1 MSQYKIQMEPQP
13 GAISHLRK
21 SYHDSSLVSTRRE
34 DWLDY
39 WFLIQVYFVI
49 NLAKDKMKSTSE
61 LHKGSMLED

>member
-21 SYHDSSLVSTRRE
+21 SRPENSLVSNRRE
-34 DWLDY
+34 DSLDY
-39 WFLIQVYFVI
+39 WFLIQVYFDI
-49 NLAKDKMKSTSE
+49 NLAKDKIKSTSE